1 MFKTPHVAARIS
13 NIVVRQMEKD
23 DAEIPLVEL
32 TCEVSPFTAT
42 LAGDLH
48 DFVKRTLYTAA
59 GVEVNSLLGSAA
71 FNIEVRPQA
80 VEFRMAPDQ
89 DDESFT
95 LAEVKISGIKAKR
108 TKLSTAWILEFKL
121 TASPASA
128 NQLQQIVEAYLK
140 TKYLSFENAAAC
152 LFDTEVDETP
162 RVVKP
167 RRGAAAAGESA
178 ATH

>member
-23 DAEIPLVEL
+23 EAEIPLVEL

-48 DFVKRTLYTAA
+48 DFVKRTLYTAQ
-59 GVEVNSLLGSAA
+59 GVEVNSLLAAAA
-71 FNIEVRPQA
+71 FNIDVRPQA
-80 VEFRMAPDQ
+80 VEVRMAPDQ

-95 LAEVKISGIKAKR
+95 LAEAKVSGIKAKR

-121 TASPASA
+121 TSSPASA
-128 NQLQQIVEAYLK
+128 TQLQQIVEAYLK
-140 TKYLSFENAAAC
+140 TKYLSFENATAC
-152 LFDTEVDETP
+152 LFDAPVDETP
-162 RVVKP
+162 RVAGG
-167 RRGAAAAGESA
+167 RRTAAAEET
-178 ATH
+178 ATAH